1 MEKKLLATII
11 LVVIASL
18 SIAGCTS
25 SSTPVSPTPTAAA
38 SSANSPTPSVAT
50 QTQATPT
57 SVPTTSQL
65 TVATPAE
72 IAALPTTPP
81 ANIQSYTGP
90 FVGSIKSDVYHY
102 PWCFEAKKILSENLV
117 IFPTVTDACAANYR
131 PCEECNPPA
140 CGSPAPTS
148 TPTPTVVAPSPTI
161 QVIISGPTT
170 LRDGQGATWTATVLV
185 NGVALPQSQLTNK
198 IDWFI
203 DGHAAGGSWG
213 PGTITTDANGSETTW
228 APNGVHTLNA
238 EYLGDPSLPNA
249 SITVTVVAS

>member
-1 MEKKLLATII
+1 MEKKLLITIV

-25 SSTPVSPTPTAAA
+25 STQVSPTATAAA
-38 SSANSPTPSVAT
+38 NSANSPTAAVAT

-57 SVPTTSQL
+57 SSPTAVPTTPQL

-81 ANIQSYTGP
+81 ANLQSYSGP

-131 PCEECNPPA
+131 PCEECKPPA

-148 TPTPTVVAPSPTI
+148 TPTPSVVTPSPSI
-161 QVIISGPTT
+161 QVTVSGPTT
-170 LRDGQGATWTATVLV
+170 LRAGQGGTWTATVLV
-185 NGVALPQSQLTNK
+185 NGVALSQSQLANQ

-203 DGHAAGGSWG
+203 DGQAAGGTWG
-213 PGTITTDANGSETTW
+213 AGTLTTSINGV
-228 APNGVHTLNA
+228 GVHTLNA
-238 EYLGDPSLPNA
+238 EYIGDPSLPNN
-249 SITVTVVAS
+249 SITVTVLTS

>member
-1 MEKKLLATII
+1 MEKKLLITIV

-18 SIAGCTS
+18 SIAGCTT
-25 SSTPVSPTPTAAA
+25 SSTVNPTPAAGA
-38 SSANSPTPSVAT
+38 SSANSPTPSAT

-57 SVPTTSQL
+57 SSPASVPTTPQL

-81 ANIQSYTGP
+81 TNLQSYNGP
-90 FVGSIKSDVYHY
+90 FVGSINSNVYHY
-102 PWCFEAKKILSENLV
+102 PWCWDAKSILPKNLV
-117 IFPTVTDACAANYR
+117 IFATLADACAAGYR
-131 PCEECNPPA
+131 PSENCNTLA
-140 CGSPAPTS
+140 CGSS
-148 TPTPTVVAPSPTI
+148 TPTPTPTPTPSSSI

-170 LRDGQGATWTATVLV
+170 LRDGQWGTWTATVLV
-185 NGVALPQSQLTNK
+185 NGVALSQSQLTNQ

-213 PGTITTDANGSETTW
+213 PGTLTTDANGSMTTW

>member
-1 MEKKLLATII
+1 MEKKLLVTII

-18 SIAGCTS
+18 SIAGCTT
-25 SSTPVSPTPTAAA
+25 SSTPVSQTPTAAA
-38 SSANSPTPSVAT
+38 SSASSPTPSVGT

-57 SVPTTSQL
+57 SSPTSVPTTPQL

-81 ANIQSYTGP
+81 ANFQSYTGP

-102 PWCFEAKKILSENLV
+102 PWCSEAQKILPENLV
-117 IFPTVTDACAANYR
+117 IFPTVADACAAGYR
-131 PCEECNPPA
+131 PCEVCKPPA
-140 CGSPAPTS
+140 CGSP
-148 TPTPTVVAPSPTI
+148 TPTPTPTPSSSI

-185 NGVALPQSQLTNK
+185 NGVALPQSQLTNQ

-213 PGTITTDANGSETTW
+213 PGTLTTDANGSMTTW

-238 EYLGDPSLPNA
+238 EYLGDPSLPNT